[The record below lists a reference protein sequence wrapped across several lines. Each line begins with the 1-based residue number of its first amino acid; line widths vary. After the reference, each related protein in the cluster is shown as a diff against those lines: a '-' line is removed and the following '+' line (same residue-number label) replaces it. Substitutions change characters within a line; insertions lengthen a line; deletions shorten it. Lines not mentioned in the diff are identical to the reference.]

1 MARREPIAVPWRI
14 NRVRVLGPLEIYVV
28 DDQRH
33 SDAVVEPCSCE
44 CNRRDVCA
52 GCGHVGCAERRLDL
66 ATVRGFGDMAR
77 AAFIA
82 LVMSVGRGCSEKEL
96 DRAMTP
102 HGPIPGWVTKS
113 SVQSH
118 ISAVRRTGLRVRFES
133 RRYRVVDLALEQVD
147 ALVFRSLREQVR
159 GLEPE
164 PRDEQAR
171 AELIRLCRNAFE
183 LWVEDPAEAHA
194 YVRDQGILAGE
205 HDRYVALKAA
215 FARTLLR
222 APKLTRSELAQARE
236 TIAELR
242 RLDPGSPDVADLESR
257 LSRRQTSNSPK
268 QSPLTTVAAQAAMPT
283 RPPWL
288 PHYRDY
294 LQDLVTSIDLRPF
307 GSEVFSAS
315 SLATVYTPLH
325 VKPRSTEQPRSEA
338 QPEVRRPTL
347 EAAVE
352 SIRAALVVGQPGS
365 GKSTFLHHLC
375 GRYLQDE
382 AGPVPLLFELVEISA
397 IGEEQLDG
405 RGRLPGD
412 VITRAF
418 VDHLR
423 AEGIPAIV
431 DDVDYL
437 SSSGQAVWLLDGLN
451 EIPVS
456 DVRRA
461 VADVVWSCARRWRD
475 SRFIV
480 TTTQEHGVPLGL
492 ERVVID
498 HLQPADI
505 EEFLEAFWR
514 GFHSNLGTP
523 PQMERL
529 EPLVTEVLMAP
540 DLRDLARTP
549 LHLTAIALI
558 YFAEGRLPDSRA
570 DLLKAAVSWLI
581 RKRAPVLRKFVGR
594 ARDLELVF
602 AELAYRMVAT
612 AKRPR
617 SMAGKRWAAEQIAQ
631 LPVFDGHVE
640 QAREFLEVAMST
652 SSLLV
657 AKGPGDL
664 GMHDFFRNY
673 LAASVIAG
681 KTDDEAIGW
690 WGELAPHLDDPDW
703 RHVLTLVPGCLL
715 TLGSDRVDLFFDR
728 LGKSALS
735 RLPDVRVARVA
746 LGGRVLRE
754 LTLAGYRVGDAPH
767 WHDAVR
773 SVKEVFYARAGL
785 PLEACCEA
793 AVAYGLV
800 GDDRLA
806 NFDVTWAWLDGGQY
820 WMGAQAEDPAGR
832 NYDLDAAPW
841 ESPVRLVT
849 VAPFAIRK
857 FPITVQEYQ
866 AFVDEGGY
874 RAEGARWWLPEAL
887 EWRDQAS
894 VRAPL
899 EWDEQLLAPNTPV
912 TGVSWFECVAYCKW
926 LTERVGGNAV
936 YRLPYEQEWEYAAR
950 RGVEAGK
957 QFRWGNRMHVDIGAE
972 ANWIGSF
979 LRRKSPIG
987 LFPQSTTPDGVAD
1000 LFGNVEEWCLD
1011 TWDPN
1016 EDAFRDTPRT
1026 SVTRTLIQRS
1036 PGGSSAQG
1044 TTRIVRG
1051 GSCMRASRLCR
1062 SSYRS
1067 RILQHRRCRT
1077 VGFRPVRPA
1086 DPRPDHG

>member
-1 MARREPIAVPWRI
+1 MTRREPISVPWRI

-28 DDQRH
+28 DNQRH
-33 SDAVVEPCSCE
+33 SDAAVEPCSCE
-44 CNRRDVCA
+44 CNRRGVCS
-52 GCGHVGCAERRLDL
+52 GCGHEGCAERRLDL

-77 AAFIA
+77 AAFIVLA
-82 LVMSVGRGCSEKEL
+82 ISVGRGCSEKEL

-133 RRYRVVDLALEQVD
+133 RRYQVVDLTLEQID
-147 ALVFRSLREQVR
+147 ALVFRQLREQVR
-159 GLEPE
+159 ALESALH
-164 PRDEQAR
+164 DERTR
-171 AELIRLCRNAFE
+171 AETLRVCRTAFE
-183 LWVEDPAEAHA
+183 LWIEDPAEAHP
-194 YVRDQGILAGE
+194 YVRDQGILGSE
-205 HDRYVALKAA
+205 HGRFVALKAA
-215 FARTLLR
+215 FVRALLR
-222 APKLTRSELAQARE
+222 PPKLKRSELAEARE

-242 RLDPGSPDVADLESR
+242 WLDPGSPDLADLEAR
-257 LSRRQTSNSPK
+257 LSRRQAPTPPR
-268 QSPLTTVAAQAAMPT
+268 QSPPATVAAQVATPT

-294 LQDLVTSIDLRPF
+294 LLDVVTSIDLRPF
-307 GSEVFSAS
+307 GSEIFSAS
-315 SLATVYTPLH
+315 SLASVYRPLY
-325 VKPRSTEQPRSEA
+325 VKPRSAERPGPET
-338 QPEVRRPTL
+338 QPEVSRPTL
-347 EAAVE
+347 EAAVD
-352 SIRAALVVGQPGS
+352 STRATLVVGQPGS

-375 GRYLQDE
+375 RRYSQNE
-382 AGPVPLLFELVEISA
+382 AGLVPLLFELVEISA

-405 RGRLPGD
+405 RGRLPWD

-418 VDHLR
+418 VAHLN
-423 AEGIPAIV
+423 AQGIPARV
-431 DDVDYL
+431 DDVDHL

-451 EIPVS
+451 EIPLL

-475 SRFIV
+475 SRVVV
-480 TTTQEHGVPLGL
+480 TTTQERGVPLGL

-505 EEFLEAFWR
+505 EEFLEAFSKD
-514 GFHSNLGTP
+514 FHPGLGEAAR
-523 PQMERL
+523 MERL
-529 EPLVTEVLMAP
+529 EPLVTKVLTAP
-540 DLRDLARTP
+540 DLHDLARTP

-558 YFAEGRLPDSRA
+558 YFTEGRLPDSRA

-581 RKRAPVLRKFVGR
+581 RKRAPVLRKSVGR

-602 AELAYRMVAT
+602 AELAYRMVAA

-617 SMAGKRWAAEQIAQ
+617 SKAGKRWAAEQIAE
-631 LPVFDGHVE
+631 LPAFGGRVDH
-640 QAREFLEVAMST
+640 AREFLEVAIST

-657 AKGPGDL
+657 DKGPGDL

-681 KTDDEAIGW
+681 KTDDEVTGW
-690 WGELAPHLDDPDW
+690 WSELAPHLDDPDW

-728 LGKSALS
+728 FGKGALDQ
-735 RLPDVRVARVA
+735 LPEIRVARVA

-754 LTLAGYRVGDAPH
+754 LTLAGYRVGNAPH

-773 SVKEVFYARAGL
+773 SVKEVFYARASL
-785 PLEACCEA
+785 PLGVCCEA
-793 AVAYGLV
+793 AVAYGLM

-806 NFDVTWAWLDGGQY
+806 NFDVTWAWLDGGQC
-820 WMGAQAEDPAGR
+820 WMGAQAEHPAGP
-832 NYDLDAAPW
+832 NYDVDAAPW

-857 FPITVQEYQ
+857 YPITVQEYQ
-866 AFVDEGGY
+866 AFVEAGGY
-874 RAEGARWWLPEAL
+874 QAGGMRWWLPEAL
-887 EWRDQAS
+887 EWRSGAGIG
-894 VRAPL
+894 APL

-912 TGVSWFECVAYCKW
+912 TGVSWFECVAYCQW
-926 LTERVGGNAV
+926 LTDRAGTEIV
-936 YRLPYEQEWEYAAR
+936 YRLPYEHEWEYAAR

-957 QFRWGNRMHVDIGAE
+957 QFQWGNRMHVDVGAE
-972 ANWIGSF
+972 ANWIGSL
-979 LRRKSPIG
+979 LRRKSPVG

-1000 LFGNVEEWCLD
+1000 LFGNVEEWCLE

-1016 EDAFRDTPRT
+1016 EDVPRGVPRT
-1026 SVTRTLIQRS
+1026 TMVRTLIQRS

-1044 TTRIVRG
+1044 TTRIARG

-1062 SSYRS
+1062 PSYRS

-1086 DPRPDHG
+1086 NPQ